1 MDKIV
6 YSVQEVAEL
15 LGISRSHAYEM
26 VKEKKL
32 PILDL
37 GKRKVIPK
45 TFLDEWI
52 KENTYRG

>member
-15 LGISRSHAYEM
+15 RGISRSHAYEM